1 MAMKKIFIILSIL
14 LITVAASSAL
24 LYTDYQEGTEESIA
38 TPATKAQTNAVSK
51 APSPPS
57 GIKGSIESISMDK
70 DKYYAG
76 DTVVSEMHVKNTGI
90 ENITSEK
97 VVITVKCIELESF
110 AGNMALK
117 GMSEDEKT
125 QTYTIKFLKV
135 LNPGESKKLSATFNT
150 PEEMSGV
157 SLAGE
162 YELTLQLKF
171 NDRTVDSEK
180 MNLLLHKK

>member
-1 MAMKKIFIILSIL
+1 MKKIFVVIIGLLVTAAVASAVLSAGYL
-14 LITVAASSAL
+14 EEPQECTEASAPSV
-24 LYTDYQEGTEESIA
+24 
-38 TPATKAQTNAVSK
+38 KNNAVSK

-76 DTVVSEMHVKNTGI
+76 DTVVSEMQVKNTGN
-90 ENITSEK
+90 ESLTSEK

-117 GMSEDEKT
+117 SMSDDEKT
-125 QTYTIKFLKV
+125 QTYTMKFSEV

>member
-1 MAMKKIFIILSIL
+1 MKKIFVVIIGLLVTAAFASAVLSAGYL
-14 LITVAASSAL
+14 EEPQECTESSAP
-24 LYTDYQEGTEESIA
+24 SV
-38 TPATKAQTNAVSK
+38 KNNAVSK

-90 ENITSEK
+90 ENVTSEK
-97 VVITVKCIELESF
+97 VVITVKCNSLESF

-125 QTYTIKFLKV
+125 QTYTMKFSEV
-135 LNPGESKKLSATFNT
+135 LHPGESKKLSATFNT

-162 YELTLQLKF
+162 YELTLKLKF

-180 MNLLLHKK
+180 INLVLHKK